1 MLPPVGT
8 FFNLFGFGTAA
19 QLRAIN
25 HQLGII
31 MSKQDEAVVQLKAA
45 NERLAALDVQ
55 GKKVVTEIEGMAQ
68 TIADL
73 TAIIDAGGAGNT
85 TPEFDA
91 QIVALGEHMAKLTAT
106 MQAADDKNPDSLPK
120 VDV

>member
-8 FFNLFGFGTAA
+8 FFNLFGVGTAA
-19 QLRAIN
+19 HLRAIN

-31 MSKQDEAVVQLKAA
+31 MSKQDEAVVQLTAA
-45 NERLAALDVQ
+45 NQKLADLDVQ
-55 GKKVVTEIEGMAQ
+55 GKKVVTEIEEMAQ

-73 TAIIDAGGAGNT
+73 RAVIDAGGAGNT

-91 QIVALGEHMAKLTAT
+91 QIVALGERMAALTAT